1 MSVAKTSA
9 SLTLEREQIRG
20 LAPDYA
26 TARTADELA
35 RGERWGVRGR
45 SDGPGTDGCLLW
57 AEFPESRRLPTH
69 TTISLPDLRAACTC
83 GATRFPCRHIIA
95 VLLRDQV
102 EPAQSAALPD
112 WAAESD
118 RAGESPPL
126 APVTEENREAAVVA
140 GMADLRVWLGDLVR
154 QGLADLPKRGRGLW
168 LGAANRLVDA
178 YALEAARQL
187 REMASIPGNGPDW
200 PERLLPRL
208 GRLALLGEAFARL
221 DDLSPGERAD
231 ALLAAAGPGCAAGES
246 MSDEW
251 LVLGQANQIENREFR
266 SRVWLFGLTTKRWAR
281 VDHTC
286 AVGRLEGACLPAGAV
301 MAGDLTFAT
310 SAFPHMACAGRLSLV
325 RPGNPAA
332 ALAALTGMDEGLAR
346 YAAALAVN
354 PWLRHYP
361 LAPTEVFVEPPATDG
376 RWRVRDRGGRVLP
389 LPARF
394 PHGWRLLS
402 LAADRPLS
410 LFGEWD
416 GTTFTPLS
424 VYDKVWQAMAGWRGL
439 P

>member
-1 MSVAKTSA
+1 MSVAITSA

-45 SDGPGTDGCLLW
+45 SNGPAAERCLLW

-69 TTISLPDLRAACTC
+69 TTVSLPDLRAGCTC

-95 VLLRDQV
+95 VLLRDLV
-102 EPAQSAALPD
+102 EPAERATLPD
-112 WAAESD
+112 WAAESY
-118 RAGESPPL
+118 RAGEAPPFDHIIE
-126 APVTEENREAAVVA
+126 VNREAAVVA
-140 GMADLRVWLGDLVR
+140 GMGDLRVWLGDLAR

-168 LGAANRLVDA
+168 LGAADRLVDS

-187 REMASIPGNGPDW
+187 REMANIPGNGSDW

-208 GRLALLGEAFARL
+208 GRLALLSEAFARL
-221 DDLSPGERAD
+221 DDLSPAERGD
-231 ALLAAAGPGCAAGES
+231 ALIAATGQGCAAGES

-251 LVLGQANQIENREFR
+251 LILGQANQIENREFR
-266 SRVWLFGLTTKRWAR
+266 SRVWLFGLATKRWAR
-281 VDHTC
+281 VEHTY

-301 MAGDLTFAT
+301 VSGDLTFSA
-310 SAFPHMACAGRLSLV
+310 SAFPHMACVGRLSLV
-325 RPGNPAA
+325 RPESLDAGHAPLTGMAEGLAGYAA
-332 ALAALTGMDEGLAR
+332 ALAA
-346 YAAALAVN
+346 N
-354 PWLRHYP
+354 PWLRHCP
-361 LAPTEVFVEPPATDG
+361 LAPTEVFVEPPATG
-376 RWRVRDRGGRVLP
+376 GHWRVRDRGGRVLP
-389 LPARF
+389 LPASF

-424 VYDKVWQAMAGWRGL
+424 VYDKGWQAMAGWRGL